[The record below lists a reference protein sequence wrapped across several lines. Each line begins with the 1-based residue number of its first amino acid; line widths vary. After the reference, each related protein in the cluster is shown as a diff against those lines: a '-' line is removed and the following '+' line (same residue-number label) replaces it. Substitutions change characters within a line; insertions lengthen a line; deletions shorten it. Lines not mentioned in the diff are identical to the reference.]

1 MMMRRGRRGVGEWQ
15 VVWQQPLQ
23 RLLHTTPMLD
33 RRQDA
38 LLQLGL
44 PALPGEAAGEADL
57 LELVHLEPQERIGR
71 LDLGRIH
78 SGRLLGR
85 LGALASFDAP
95 PRSQRTDQGGTTG
108 SRWSAGLHPP
118 GCFSCVAMEVER
130 DSEEG
135 AFVIEDVSAI
145 IKEVRPPARPAGPR
159 SALFRHP

>member
-1 MMMRRGRRGVGEWQ
+1 MRMRRGRRGVGEWQ

-23 RLLHTTPMLD
+23 RLLHTTPVLH

-38 LLQLGL
+38 LLQLRL

-78 SGRLLGR
+78 RWLGLPLTSASKTRHRDDLDDRCSGQKPRSRPPFSALRLL
-85 LGALASFDAP
+85 L
-95 PRSQRTDQGGTTG
+95 
-108 SRWSAGLHPP
+108 
-118 GCFSCVAMEVER
+118 SCVAMEVER

-135 AFVIEDVSAI
+135 AFVTEDVSAI

-159 SALFRHP
+159 SALLRLP

>member
-85 LGALASFDAP
+85 LGALAS
-95 PRSQRTDQGGTTG
+95 
-108 SRWSAGLHPP
+108 
-118 GCFSCVAMEVER
+118 
-130 DSEEG
+130 
-135 AFVIEDVSAI
+135 
-145 IKEVRPPARPAGPR
+145 
-159 SALFRHP
+159 